1 MVDFDTDKNCSKCKA
16 NLSAASNFCPLC
28 GWPKNRRMVHYEADE
43 EKVANNIKSNPSPK
57 ESTESIFENEIPR
70 PTGVR
75 LLGIFH
81 LIFGIFLVAIAIL
94 AGSAVMFLVM
104 GSAMNIIPDTTMD
117 SLGGLGDMGDMSIP
131 LGMGGVDPTMMSSLN
146 MINGLPGMEGL
157 PSTSEIERATNSAAS
172 ELNMELITELV
183 METFVIAFIVIVLGI
198 FTVVIGIGLLKGKK
212 WGRIVTIASAIISI
226 PLAALYFGELDIL
239 IILGSVALDGLI
251 LYYLFR
257 PQIKEYF
264 IQTSIENSI
273 KNSKI
278 KT

>member
-1 MVDFDTDKNCSKCKA
+1 MENFDTDKNCSKCKA

-57 ESTESIFENEIPR
+57 EPTESIFENEIPR

-81 LIFGIFLVAIAIL
+81 MVFGIFLVAIAIL

-104 GSAMNIIPDTTMD
+104 GNAMNIHDTTMG
-117 SLGGLGDMGDMSIP
+117 SLGGLGDMGDMPIP

-172 ELNMELITELV
+172 ELNVELIMELV
-183 METFVIAFIVIVLGI
+183 METFVIAVIVIILGI
-198 FTVVIGIGLLKGKK
+198 FTVVVGIGLLKGKK
-212 WGRIVTIASAIISI
+212 WARIVTIASAIISI
-226 PLAALYFGELDIL
+226 PLTALYLGELDIL
-239 IILGSVALDGLI
+239 ILLGSVALDGLI
-251 LYYLFR
+251 LYYMFR
-257 PQIKEYF
+257 PQIREYF

>member
-1 MVDFDTDKNCSKCKA
+1 LENFDTDKNCSKCKA

-57 ESTESIFENEIPR
+57 EPTESIFENEIPR

-104 GSAMNIIPDTTMD
+104 GNAMNIHDTTMS
-117 SLGGLGDMGDMSIP
+117 SLGGLGDMGDMPIP

-172 ELNMELITELV
+172 EMNMEIIMELV
-183 METFVIAFIVIVLGI
+183 METFVIAVIVIILGI
-198 FTVVIGIGLLKGKK
+198 FTVVVGIGLLRGKK
-212 WGRIVTIASAIISI
+212 WARIVTIASAIISI
-226 PLAALYFGELDIL
+226 PLAALYLGKLDIL
-239 IILGSVALDGLI
+239 IILGSVALDGII
-251 LYYLFR
+251 LYYMFK

>member
-1 MVDFDTDKNCSKCKA
+1 LENFDTDKNCSKCKA

-57 ESTESIFENEIPR
+57 EPTESIFENEIPR

-81 LIFGIFLVAIAIL
+81 IVFGIFLVAIVIL
-94 AGSAVMFLVM
+94 FGSAVMLFVM
-104 GSAMNIIPDTTMD
+104 GSVMNIQDTAMG
-117 SLGGLGDMGDMSIP
+117 SLGEIGDIGDMPIP

-198 FTVVIGIGLLKGKK
+198 FTVVVGIGLLKGKK

-257 PQIKEYF
+257 PQIREYF